1 MILQPTA
8 SSIIEHALL
17 EDLFKEGVD
26 QGNDLNDDDELSD
39 NEDQIM
45 SIALQKLVMFKE
57 PSILSKI
64 EKKAISIKNE
74 KLAKSKTTVVA
85 VPEKKVET
93 DVCKEVE

>member
-1 MILQPTA
+1 M
-8 SSIIEHALL
+8 
-17 EDLFKEGVD
+17 D
-26 QGNDLNDDDELSD
+26 DDDELSD